1 MNGTAFVI
9 AVICGILAVAPIGAL
24 IAAWMVREDRDVF
37 IMLYWIGGFSTAT
50 NLIVVFG
57 P

>member
-24 IAAWMVREDRDVF
+24 IAAWSVDAYRDVLM
-37 IMLYWIGGFSTAT
+37 MLYWMGGCSTAT
-50 NLIVVFG
+50 NVIVVFSS
-57 P
+57 